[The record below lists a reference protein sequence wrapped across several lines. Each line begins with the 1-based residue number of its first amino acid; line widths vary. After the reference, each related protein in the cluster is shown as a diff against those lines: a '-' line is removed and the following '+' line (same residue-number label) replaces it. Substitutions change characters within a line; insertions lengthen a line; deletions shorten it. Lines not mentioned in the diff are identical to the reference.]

1 MRIPAFSLSG
11 APAGRNRFSAGS
23 LIEAKEFAMTQQQHP
38 QQAGDAREADDMGE
52 KPDLGRTPDA
62 LSEAVSGSGMGS
74 DTRAGSLQGGAATGS
89 DIDPDQD
96 RINESLASEGMRSAA
111 PRSPAGTDPDQ
122 PINNTGQD
130 LTGPAGDP
138 AEGKPGIGDEAD
150 AATG

>member
-1 MRIPAFSLSG
+1 
-11 APAGRNRFSAGS
+11 
-23 LIEAKEFAMTQQQHP
+23 MTQQQHP
-38 QQAGDAREADDMGE
+38 QQTEDAREADDMGE

-62 LSEAVSGSGMGS
+62 LTEAVSGSGMGS
-74 DTRAGSLQGGAATGS
+74 DTRAGSLQGGAASGS
-89 DIDPDQD
+89 EVDPDQD

>member
-1 MRIPAFSLSG
+1 
-11 APAGRNRFSAGS
+11 
-23 LIEAKEFAMTQQQHP
+23 MTQQQHP

-96 RINESLASEGMRSAA
+96 RINESLATEGMRSAA
-111 PRSPAGTDPDQ
+111 PRSSAGTSADQ
-122 PINNTGQD
+122 SINNTGED
-130 LTGPAGDP
+130 SRGPAGDP
-138 AEGKPGIGDEAD
+138 AEGKPEAGDEAD